1 MKQAILGKKV
11 GMTQVFC
18 EDGTMV
24 PVTVVLAGPCPVTQI
39 KTVDHDGYDAV
50 QMAFMPVRE
59 KLITKPE
66 MGHLKKAG
74 VAAHKYVKEF
84 RLDDCSQYEVGSV
97 IKADV
102 FAEGDVVDVSG
113 TSKGKGTAGTIKR
126 YGAHRLP
133 MSHGA
138 GPVHRS
144 VGSTGMNSDPSR
156 VFKGT
161 RMPGRM
167 GNEKITVQNLTV
179 VKVDAENNVIAVKG
193 AVPGNKGGIVTVT
206 AAVKGGNK

>member
-11 GMTQVFC
+11 GMTQVFR

-74 VAAHKYVKEF
+74 VGAHRYVKEF
-84 RLDDCSQYEVGSV
+84 RLDDCSQYQVGSV

-102 FAEGDVVDVSG
+102 FEKGEHVDVTG
-113 TSKGKGTAGTIKR
+113 ISKGKGFEGNIKR
-126 YGAHRLP
+126 WNQARGRKTHGSHSYRVAGSLGACTYPGEVFKTKRLP
-133 MSHGA
+133 GHM
-138 GPVHRS
+138 
-144 VGSTGMNSDPSR
+144 
-156 VFKGT
+156 
-161 RMPGRM
+161 GR
-167 GNEKITVQNLTV
+167 ERITVQNLEIV
-179 VKVDAENNVIAVKG
+179 RSDAERNLLLIKG
-193 AVPGNKGGIVTVT
+193 AIPGANGGLVL
-206 AAVKGGNK
+206 VKSTIK

>member
-39 KTVDHDGYDAV
+39 KTVDHDGYEAV

-59 KLITKPE
+59 KLITKPK

-74 VAAHKYVKEF
+74 VGAHRYVKEF
-84 RLDDCSQYEVGSV
+84 RLDDCSQYQVGSV

-102 FAEGDVVDVSG
+102 FEKGEHVDVTG
-113 TSKGKGTAGTIKR
+113 ISKGKGFEGNIKR
-126 YGAHRLP
+126 WNQARGRKTHGSHSYRVAGSMGACTYPGEVFKTKRLP
-133 MSHGA
+133 GHM
-138 GPVHRS
+138 
-144 VGSTGMNSDPSR
+144 
-156 VFKGT
+156 
-161 RMPGRM
+161 GR
-167 GNEKITVQNLTV
+167 ERITVQNLEIV
-179 VKVDAENNVIAVKG
+179 RSDAERNLLLIKG
-193 AVPGNKGGIVTVT
+193 AIPGANGGLVL
-206 AAVKGGNK
+206 VKSTIK

>member
-11 GMTQVFC
+11 GMTQVFR

-74 VAAHKYVKEF
+74 VGAHRYVKEF
-84 RLDDCSQYEVGSV
+84 RLDDCSQYQVGNV

-102 FAEGDVVDVSG
+102 FEKGEHVDVTG
-113 TSKGKGTAGTIKR
+113 ISKGKGFEGNIKR
-126 YGAHRLP
+126 WNQARGRKTHGSHSYRVAGSLGACTYPGEVFKTKRLP
-133 MSHGA
+133 GHM
-138 GPVHRS
+138 
-144 VGSTGMNSDPSR
+144 
-156 VFKGT
+156 
-161 RMPGRM
+161 GR
-167 GNEKITVQNLTV
+167 ERITVQNLEIV
-179 VKVDAENNVIAVKG
+179 RSDAERNLLLIKG
-193 AVPGNKGGIVTVT
+193 AIPGANGGLVLVRSTI
-206 AAVKGGNK
+206 K

>member
-11 GMTQVFC
+11 GMTQVFR

-74 VAAHKYVKEF
+74 VSAHRYVKEF
-84 RLDDCSQYEVGSV
+84 RLDDCSQYQVGSV

-102 FAEGDVVDVSG
+102 FEKGEHVDVTG
-113 TSKGKGTAGTIKR
+113 ISKGKGFEGNIKR
-126 YGAHRLP
+126 WNQARGRKTHGSHSYRVAGSLGACTYPGEVFKTKRLP
-133 MSHGA
+133 GHM
-138 GPVHRS
+138 
-144 VGSTGMNSDPSR
+144 
-156 VFKGT
+156 
-161 RMPGRM
+161 GR
-167 GNEKITVQNLTV
+167 ERITVQNLEIV
-179 VKVDAENNVIAVKG
+179 RSDAERNLLLIKG
-193 AVPGNKGGIVTVT
+193 AVPGANGGLVL
-206 AAVKGGNK
+206 VKSTIK

>member
-1 MKQAILGKKV
+1 MKQAILGKKI

-74 VAAHKYVKEF
+74 VEAHRYVKEF
-84 RLDDCSQYEVGSV
+84 RLDDCSQYQVGSV

-102 FAEGDVVDVSG
+102 FNKGEHVDVTG
-113 TSKGKGTAGTIKR
+113 ISKGKGFEGNIKR
-126 YGAHRLP
+126 WNQGRGRKTHGSHSYRVAGSLGACTYP
-133 MSHGA
+133 GE
-138 GPVHRS
+138 
-144 VGSTGMNSDPSR
+144 
-156 VFKGT
+156 VFKT
-161 RMPGRM
+161 KHLPGHM
-167 GNEKITVQNLTV
+167 GRECITVQNLEIV
-179 VKVDAENNVIAVKG
+179 RSDAERNLLLIKG
-193 AVPGNKGGIVTVT
+193 AIPGANGGLVLVKSTV
-206 AAVKGGNK
+206 K

>member
-1 MKQAILGKKV
+1 MKQAILGKKI

-18 EDGTMV
+18 EDGRMV

-74 VAAHKYVKEF
+74 VEAHKYVKEF
-84 RLDDCSQYEVGSV
+84 RLDDCSQYQVGSV

-102 FAEGDVVDVSG
+102 FNKGEHVDVTG
-113 TSKGKGTAGTIKR
+113 ISKGKGFEGNIKR
-126 YGAHRLP
+126 WNQARGRKTHGSHSYRVAGSMGACTYPGEVFKTKRLP
-133 MSHGA
+133 GHM
-138 GPVHRS
+138 
-144 VGSTGMNSDPSR
+144 
-156 VFKGT
+156 
-161 RMPGRM
+161 GR
-167 GNEKITVQNLTV
+167 ERITVQNLEIV
-179 VKVDAENNVIAVKG
+179 RSDAERNLLLIKG
-193 AVPGNKGGIVTVT
+193 AIPGANGGLVL
-206 AAVKGGNK
+206 VKSTIK

>member
-74 VAAHKYVKEF
+74 VEAHRYVKEF
-84 RLDDCSQYEVGSV
+84 RLDDCSQYEVGNV

-102 FAEGDVVDVSG
+102 FEKGEHVDVTG
-113 TSKGKGTAGTIKR
+113 ISKGKGFEGNIKR
-126 YGAHRLP
+126 WNQARGRKTHGSHSYRVAGSMGACTYPGEVFKTKRLP
-133 MSHGA
+133 GHM
-138 GPVHRS
+138 
-144 VGSTGMNSDPSR
+144 
-156 VFKGT
+156 
-161 RMPGRM
+161 GR
-167 GNEKITVQNLTV
+167 ERITVQNLEIV
-179 VKVDAENNVIAVKG
+179 RSDAERNLLLIKG
-193 AVPGNKGGIVTVT
+193 AIPGANGGLVL
-206 AAVKGGNK
+206 VKSTIK

>member
-1 MKQAILGKKV
+1 MKQAILGKKI

-18 EDGTMV
+18 EDGRMV

-74 VAAHKYVKEF
+74 VEAHRYVKEF
-84 RLDDCSQYEVGSV
+84 RLDDCSQYQVGSV

-102 FAEGDVVDVSG
+102 FEKGEHVDVTG
-113 TSKGKGTAGTIKR
+113 ISKGKGFEGNIKR
-126 YGAHRLP
+126 WNQARGRKTHGSHSYRVAGSLGACTYPGEVFKTKRLP
-133 MSHGA
+133 GHM
-138 GPVHRS
+138 
-144 VGSTGMNSDPSR
+144 
-156 VFKGT
+156 
-161 RMPGRM
+161 GR
-167 GNEKITVQNLTV
+167 ERITVQNLEIV
-179 VKVDAENNVIAVKG
+179 RSDAERNLLLIKG
-193 AVPGNKGGIVTVT
+193 AIPGANGGLVLVRSTI
-206 AAVKGGNK
+206 K

>member
-11 GMTQVFC
+11 GMTQVFR

-74 VAAHKYVKEF
+74 VGAHRYVKEF
-84 RLDDCSQYEVGSV
+84 RLDDCSQYQVGNV

-102 FAEGDVVDVSG
+102 FEKGEHVDVTG
-113 TSKGKGTAGTIKR
+113 ISKGKGFEGNIKR
-126 YGAHRLP
+126 WNQSRGRKTHGSHSYRVAGSMGACTYPGEVFKTKRLP
-133 MSHGA
+133 GHM
-138 GPVHRS
+138 
-144 VGSTGMNSDPSR
+144 
-156 VFKGT
+156 
-161 RMPGRM
+161 GR
-167 GNEKITVQNLTV
+167 ERITVQNLEIV
-179 VKVDAENNVIAVKG
+179 RSDAERNLLLIKG
-193 AVPGNKGGIVTVT
+193 AIPGANGGLVLGKSTI
-206 AAVKGGNK
+206 K

>member
-11 GMTQVFC
+11 GMTQIFR

-59 KLITKPE
+59 KLITKPQ

-74 VAAHKYVKEF
+74 VEAHRYVKEF
-84 RLDDCSQYEVGSV
+84 RLDDCSQYQVGSV

-102 FAEGDVVDVSG
+102 FANGDHVDVTG
-113 TSKGKGTAGTIKR
+113 VSKGKGFEGNIKR
-126 YGAHRLP
+126 WNQSRGRKTHGSHSYRVAGSLGACTYPGEVFRTKHLP
-133 MSHGA
+133 GHM
-138 GPVHRS
+138 
-144 VGSTGMNSDPSR
+144 
-156 VFKGT
+156 
-161 RMPGRM
+161 GR
-167 GNEKITVQNLTV
+167 ERITVQNLEIV
-179 VKVDAENNVIAVKG
+179 RSDAERNLLLIKG
-193 AVPGNKGGIVTVT
+193 AIPGANGGLVL
-206 AAVKGGNK
+206 VKSTIK

>member
-11 GMTQVFC
+11 GMTQVFR

-74 VAAHKYVKEF
+74 VGAHRYVKEF
-84 RLDDCSQYEVGSV
+84 RLDDCSQYQVGNV

-102 FAEGDVVDVSG
+102 FEKGEHVDVTG
-113 TSKGKGTAGTIKR
+113 ISKGKGFEGNIKR
-126 YGAHRLP
+126 WNQARGRKTHGSHSYRVAGSLGACTYPGEVFKTKRLP
-133 MSHGA
+133 GHM
-138 GPVHRS
+138 
-144 VGSTGMNSDPSR
+144 
-156 VFKGT
+156 
-161 RMPGRM
+161 GR
-167 GNEKITVQNLTV
+167 ERITVQNLEIV
-179 VKVDAENNVIAVKG
+179 RSDAERNLLLIKG
-193 AVPGNKGGIVTVT
+193 AIPGANGGLVL
-206 AAVKGGNK
+206 VKSTIK

>member
-1 MKQAILGKKV
+1 MKQAILGKKI

-24 PVTVVLAGPCPVTQI
+24 PVTVVMAGPCPVTQI

-74 VAAHKYVKEF
+74 VGAHRYVKEF

-97 IKADV
+97 ITADV
-102 FAEGDVVDVSG
+102 FGKGERVDVTG
-113 TSKGKGTAGTIKR
+113 ISKGKGFEGNIKR
-126 YGAHRLP
+126 WNQARGRKTHGSHSYRVAGSMGACTYPGEVFKTKRLP
-133 MSHGA
+133 GHM
-138 GPVHRS
+138 
-144 VGSTGMNSDPSR
+144 
-156 VFKGT
+156 
-161 RMPGRM
+161 GR
-167 GNEKITVQNLTV
+167 ERITVQNLEV
-179 VKVDAENNVIAVKG
+179 VRSDAERNLLLIKG
-193 AVPGNKGGIVTVT
+193 AIPGANGGLVLVRSTI
-206 AAVKGGNK
+206 K

>member
-11 GMTQVFC
+11 GMTQVFR

-74 VAAHKYVKEF
+74 VEAHRYVKEF
-84 RLDDCSQYEVGSV
+84 RLDDCSQYQVGSV

-102 FAEGDVVDVSG
+102 FEKGEHVDVTG
-113 TSKGKGTAGTIKR
+113 ISKGKGFEGNIKR
-126 YGAHRLP
+126 WNQSRGRKTHGSHSYRVAGSMGACTYP
-133 MSHGA
+133 GE
-138 GPVHRS
+138 
-144 VGSTGMNSDPSR
+144 
-156 VFKGT
+156 VFKT
-161 RMPGRM
+161 KHLPGHM
-167 GNEKITVQNLTV
+167 GRERITVQNLEIV
-179 VKVDAENNVIAVKG
+179 RSDAERNLLLIKG
-193 AVPGNKGGIVTVT
+193 AIPGANGGLVLVKSTV
-206 AAVKGGNK
+206 K

>member
-1 MKQAILGKKV
+1 MKQAILGKKI

-74 VAAHKYVKEF
+74 VEAHRYVKEF
-84 RLDDCSQYEVGSV
+84 RLDDCSQYQVGSV

-102 FAEGDVVDVSG
+102 FNKGEHVDVTG
-113 TSKGKGTAGTIKR
+113 ISKGKGFEGNIKR
-126 YGAHRLP
+126 WNQGRGRKTHGSHSYRVAGSLGACTYP
-133 MSHGA
+133 GE
-138 GPVHRS
+138 
-144 VGSTGMNSDPSR
+144 
-156 VFKGT
+156 VFKT
-161 RMPGRM
+161 KHLPGHM
-167 GNEKITVQNLTV
+167 GRERITVQNLEIV
-179 VKVDAENNVIAVKG
+179 RSDAERNLLLIKG
-193 AVPGNKGGIVTVT
+193 AIPGANGGLVL
-206 AAVKGGNK
+206 VKSTIK

>member
-1 MKQAILGKKV
+1 MKQAILGKKI

-24 PVTVVLAGPCPVTQI
+24 PVTVVMAGPCPVTQI

-74 VAAHKYVKEF
+74 VEAHRYVKEF
-84 RLDDCSQYEVGSV
+84 RLDDCSQYEVGNV

-102 FAEGDVVDVSG
+102 FEKGSRVDVTG
-113 TSKGKGTAGTIKR
+113 ISKGKGFEGNIKR
-126 YGAHRLP
+126 WNQARGRKTHGSHSYRVAGSMGACTYPGEVFKTKRLP
-133 MSHGA
+133 GHM
-138 GPVHRS
+138 
-144 VGSTGMNSDPSR
+144 
-156 VFKGT
+156 
-161 RMPGRM
+161 GR
-167 GNEKITVQNLTV
+167 ERITVQNLEIV
-179 VKVDAENNVIAVKG
+179 RSDAERNLLLIKG
-193 AVPGNKGGIVTVT
+193 AIPGANGGLVL
-206 AAVKGGNK
+206 VKSTIK

>member
-11 GMTQVFC
+11 GMTQIFR

-39 KTVDHDGYDAV
+39 KTVDHDGYEAV

-74 VAAHKYVKEF
+74 VAAHRYVKEF
-84 RLDDCSQYEVGSV
+84 RLDDCSQYQVGSV

-102 FAEGDVVDVSG
+102 FEKGDHVDVTG
-113 TSKGKGTAGTIKR
+113 VSKGKGFEGNIKR
-126 YGAHRLP
+126 WNQARGRKTHGSHSYRVAGSLGACTYPGEVFKTKRLP
-133 MSHGA
+133 GHM
-138 GPVHRS
+138 
-144 VGSTGMNSDPSR
+144 
-156 VFKGT
+156 
-161 RMPGRM
+161 GR
-167 GNEKITVQNLTV
+167 ETITVQNLEIV
-179 VKVDAENNVIAVKG
+179 RSDAERNFLLIKG
-193 AVPGNKGGIVTVT
+193 AIPGANGGLVL
-206 AAVKGGNK
+206 VKSTSK